1 MKIELKNVKINEAFS
16 EETTCFMADVHING
30 KKVAYAKNDGHGG
43 CTFYHAYEGQR
54 ELLEQAEKVCKGL
67 PKEKFD
73 FGGGRVHEFEQS
85 LESVIDKLLS
95 EKELEKEQKKIK
107 KLCETHIV
115 WGAPKGVSYKFIG
128 FKDKLKFDDMK
139 KSVGGQIALNNLIDK
154 VKKELKEGE
163 IIFNENLLI

>member
-54 ELLEQAEKVCKGL
+54 ELLEQAEKFCKGL

-85 LESVIDKLLS
+85 LESVIDKLLG
-95 EKELEKEQKKIK
+95 EKELEKERKKI
-107 KLCETHIV
+107 
-115 WGAPKGVSYKFIG
+115 
-128 FKDKLKFDDMK
+128 DKL
-139 KSVGGQIALNNLIDK
+139 
-154 VKKELKEGE
+154 
-163 IIFNENLLI
+163 